1 MEEIYERKIEKE
13 RTMKKGE
20 KENKDKERREERNRR
35 ERVEERDK
43 EISNL
48 YYLDLSHFKGKVN
61 SSHTHYIIFFI
72 DLSVSCEN

>member
-1 MEEIYERKIEKE
+1 MKE
-13 RTMKKGE
+13 RSRKR
-20 KENKDKERREERNRR
+20 ERRRR
-35 ERVEERDK
+35 EKRKTKIKREEKKETEERDK
-43 EISNL
+43 EIPNL

>member
-1 MEEIYERKIEKE
+1 MKE
-13 RTMKKGE
+13 RSRKR
-20 KENKDKERREERNRR
+20 ERRRR
-35 ERVEERDK
+35 EKRKTKIKREEKKETEERDK

-61 SSHTHYIIFFI
+61 SSHSHYIIFFI